1 MEFDNK
7 SAVYV
12 KVDDQGRVVQCEG
25 GYTETNIALDV
36 ANGEKESDWI
46 KIDEGV
52 GDKYNLC
59 QSLYFDALYTDD
71 GIPRWKCEDGACVL
85 RTVED
90 VEADRAGLPAA
101 APSQLDRIEAQVT
114 YTAMMTDTL
123 MEV

>member
-1 MEFDNK
+1 MPINMTSK
-7 SAVYV
+7 VYV
-12 KVDDQGRVVQCEG
+12 RTDEEGRILQCEG
-25 GYTETNIALDV
+25 GYTMGNIKDV
-36 ANGEKESDWI
+36 EQWVCIDERAGEKFD
-46 KIDEGV
+46 
-52 GDKYNLC
+52 LC

-71 GIPRWKCEDGACVL
+71 GIPRWKWENGACVL
-85 RTVED
+85 RTEEE